1 MSDAIEISPDK
12 LALGRRSPP
21 SEGVRAA
28 GRRRGRPRGA
38 PMPAARRVAVRPREQ
53 YGRGQ
58 SHHTRKGANVP
69 PTAVA
74 DPETTDTSIEDD
86 ATVGGFDENPEVAR
100 HEKLAEEKDERADE
114 LVEEGDDEGA
124 QILRIE
130 ADEER
135 SKAAQLKENAG
146 AATGEGDPAAEAAAR
161 AVADAEAADLP
172 PEEIIVS
179 GVKMPYGKLGG
190 KTPTGG
196 TLSFSG
202 GKIELEQGT
211 AYKKGQT
218 IRGTFVAVVKEVAQ
232 VDTHDS
238 ATQQVTSAE
247 QRHVARFIDLTV
259 EVPAE

>member
-1 MSDAIEISPDK
+1 
-12 LALGRRSPP
+12 
-21 SEGVRAA
+21 
-28 GRRRGRPRGA
+28 
-38 PMPAARRVAVRPREQ
+38 
-53 YGRGQ
+53 
-58 SHHTRKGANVP
+58 VP

-74 DPETTDTSIEDD
+74 DPTTDTSIDDD

-100 HEKLAEEKDERADE
+100 HEKLAEQKDAQADE
-114 LVEEGDDEGA
+114 LVDQGDEEGA
-124 QILRIE
+124 NIARIE

-135 SKAAQLKENAG
+135 SKAAELKENAG
-146 AATGEGDPAAEAAAR
+146 EATGQGDPATEAAAR
-161 AVADAEAADLP
+161 AVADAEGQQLA

-190 KTPTGG
+190 KAPTGG

-218 IRGTFVAVVKEVAQ
+218 IRGSFVAVVREVAQ

-238 ATQQVTSAE
+238 ATQQVSSSE